1 MDGEKLGKEAAMKKV
16 QFVAVFWTM
25 LLAIPFTVLALSLAA
40 YTTEHLSQILNG
52 LQTVSQATT
61 VGARGWIAE
70 LYERWPEVAGM
81 IVGQLVIMITLLLVR
96 RSEMAKNESN
106 S

>member
-1 MDGEKLGKEAAMKKV
+1 MKKV

-25 LLAIPFTVLALSLAA
+25 VLAIPFTVLALSLAA
-40 YTTEHLSQILNG
+40 YTTEHLGQILNG
-52 LQTVSQATT
+52 MQTVGQVTT
-61 VGARGWIAE
+61 VGARGWIAV

-96 RSEMAKNESN
+96 RSEMAKNETTS
-106 S
+106 

>member
-1 MDGEKLGKEAAMKKV
+1 MRKV

-25 LLAIPFTVLALSLAA
+25 LLAIPFTVLAVSLAA
-40 YTTEHLSQILNG
+40 YTTEHLSQIMNG
-52 LQTVSQATT
+52 LATASQVTT

-96 RSEMAKNESN
+96 RSEMANNESH